1 MAITD
6 IDKIGASDG
15 SNRSPGQ
22 RSPGLASTPAASPA
36 GAEQAVDELRAAAI
50 ASTMRAFRGHREAY
64 VRSLFSSEQSPPDI
78 TYALGEAIYA
88 FFRHRQLV
96 LNSRELR
103 DLTATIIQEWAA
115 SGPSAATEQKDVAPA
130 PADQKSA
137 TPAAIPVVAG
147 TPKPMATEAVIAT
160 GSEPAKLKPP
170 AMPGTQTAAP
180 ANAEHLRVV
189 HDAALHG
196 AAQSAAPGAVA
207 GGLVQARRQ
216 PQNDQEGVK
225 PEKTEAD
232 VVTAA
237 GDAASVEALAA
248 RCIEAVEA
256 RIAARKVSGDRSS
269 VLAAIDGALSEVLKG
284 LPQPASPKLREQLF
298 GLTANE
304 VIGLGAIARIWRD
317 SSVQS
322 IFVNGANNILVER
335 NGSLVPATTSFRD
348 EPHLLKFIRRIGVS
362 TDQPVSEL
370 GLPNGGKC
378 VAIFPPVSPEG
389 PVFAFHRGAT
399 FNATLAS
406 LIASDT
412 IDERI
417 AALLRL
423 AAKAGLATAVI
434 GPRQSAKTSIL
445 SAICNDLGET
455 MRIVTVARSRELRA
469 RQAGRIELVESENT
483 PLATLLHYAGL
494 MGPELL
500 VIDGAEAREA
510 AALVKLDRSGI
521 KGLMLSLN
529 DGDDIDVAAL
539 GPDIVIRT
547 GWGYD
552 SQLRVL
558 KVQDSTGAPIFTHE
572 AGCFR
577 LSNARPAFAEKLQ
590 AADHTA
596 ALARVLS

>member
-1 MAITD
+1 MATTD
-6 IDKIGASDG
+6 IDKVGANHSD
-15 SNRSPGQ
+15 NQVPGQ
-22 RSPGLASTPAASPA
+22 RSPGLASALAAAPASAA
-36 GAEQAVDELRAAAI
+36 QAVDELRAAAI

-64 VRSLFSSEQSPPDI
+64 VRSLFSGDQSPPDI

-103 DLTATIIQEWAA
+103 DLTAALIQEWAA
-115 SGPSAATEQKDVAPA
+115 DGTSPPSEKKEATPV

-137 TPAAIPVVAG
+137 APAATPVA
-147 TPKPMATEAVIAT
+147 TSTQKPIAAEAVIAREA
-160 GSEPAKLKPP
+160 EPAKLTPP
-170 AMPGTQTAAP
+170 VMPVVQTAAP

-196 AAQSAAPGAVA
+196 SAPSSAPGTVA
-207 GGLVQARRQ
+207 GVVAQTRRQ

-225 PEKTEAD
+225 PGKTRAD
-232 VVTAA
+232 AVTAV
-237 GDAASVEALAA
+237 GDAATIEALAA

-256 RIAARKVSGDRSS
+256 RIDAKKVAGDRSS
-269 VLAAIDGALSEVLKG
+269 VLAAIDFSLSEVLQG

-304 VIGLGAIARIWRD
+304 VTGLGAIARIWRD
-317 SSVQS
+317 PSVQS
-322 IFVNGANNILVER
+322 IFVNGAKSILVER
-335 NGSLVPATTSFRD
+335 DGSLVSATASFRD
-348 EPHLLKFIRRIGVS
+348 EAHLLKFIRRIGVI
-362 TDQPVSEL
+362 TDQAVSEL

-399 FNATLAS
+399 SNSTLAA
-406 LIASDT
+406 LIASDS

-423 AAKAGLATAVI
+423 AAKAGLTTAVI
-434 GPRQSAKTSIL
+434 GPRQSGKTSIL
-445 SAICNDLGET
+445 SAISNDLGET
-455 MRIVTVARSRELRA
+455 MRIVTVARSRQLRSK
-469 RQAGRIELVESENT
+469 QPGRVELVASEST
-483 PLATLLHYAGL
+483 PLATLVHYAQL

-500 VIDGAEAREA
+500 VIDGAEGGGSP
-510 AALVKLDRSGI
+510 ALANLDRSGS
-521 KGLMLSLN
+521 KGLLFSLSDD
-529 DGDDIDVAAL
+529 DGIDTADL
-539 GPDIVIRT
+539 RPDLVIRT
-547 GWGYD
+547 GWGFD
-552 SQLRVL
+552 SQLRVTT
-558 KVQDSTGAPIFTHE
+558 VQDSTGAPIFTHE

-577 LSNARPAFAEKLQ
+577 LANARPAFAGKLQ

-596 ALARVLS
+596 ALASLLS